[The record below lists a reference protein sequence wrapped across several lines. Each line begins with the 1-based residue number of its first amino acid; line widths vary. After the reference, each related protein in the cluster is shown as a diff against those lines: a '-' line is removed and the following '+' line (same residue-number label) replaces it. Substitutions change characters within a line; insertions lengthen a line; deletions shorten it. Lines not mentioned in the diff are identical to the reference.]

1 MRTRG
6 STVAVHQ
13 SDELKDELKFVCDS
27 AKGGATKRKI
37 KTAKLPTSME
47 ELRKLDHEHRSAEQ
61 RILNP
66 SGRGSNPR

>member
-1 MRTRG
+1 
-6 STVAVHQ
+6 
-13 SDELKDELKFVCDS
+13 LDS
-27 AKGGATKRKI
+27 AKGGAKRRKI

-47 ELRKLDHEHRSAEQ
+47 ELRELDHEHRSAEQ